1 MRPDLLCYWAAFG
14 ELEEWVEK
22 KGDEPQPPASTTV
35 PRPTVEEQGTVE
47 ANTCSINEEATYT
60 TPVAEGP

>member
-1 MRPDLLCYWAAFG
+1 
-14 ELEEWVEK
+14 
-22 KGDEPQPPASTTV
+22 V